1 MDVELHLTSLDP
13 PQGEAHLGGGDETRV
28 FVGWLGLLHLL
39 WELFG
44 AGDAAE
50 PGQLGVVNLETPR

>member
-1 MDVELHLTSLDP
+1 MDVGLHLTSLDP
-13 PQGEAHLGGGDETRV
+13 PEGEANLGGNAETRP

-44 AGDAAE
+44 AGDAPE
-50 PGQLGVVNLETPR
+50 LRQPRCANPEAPR